1 MIIIIIIYIII
12 IIIIVV
18 IISIIIIIIVIII
31 IIIIGTWSKK
41 WVKWTYR
48 CAKFVDLS
56 MSSLSVFS
64 YECSTFW
71 DMISDIG
78 IDKK

>member
-1 MIIIIIIYIII
+1 MIIIIIYIII

-18 IISIIIIIIVIII
+18 IISIIIIIVII

>member
-1 MIIIIIIYIII
+1 MIIIIIYIII

-18 IISIIIIIIVIII
+18 IISIIIIII